1 VTSSP
6 RSQPRHSR
14 AWQFK
19 RPLQVLWCCTL
30 LTAWANTAQ
39 SAPPLPPVLDVEDE
53 PNNDLEHAT
62 WVTLPLID
70 GHACLEPAGD
80 IDVYQFDLAHPG
92 PLYAGA
98 KSASLGGETFVP
110 PSVTGFALTLLSD
123 DGRVRAEGL
132 ESLDVAHLTA
142 GHYYLKITRQTAGCY
157 DLHLY
162 SDARPPPTP

>member
-1 VTSSP
+1 MNSCPGTQ
-6 RSQPRHSR
+6 SQRSR
-14 AWQFK
+14 ARQA
-19 RPLQVLWCCTL
+19 PHVLNVLLCCTL
-30 LTAWANTAQ
+30 LTAWANTSQ

-80 IDVYQFDLAHPG
+80 VDVYQFDLAHPG

-98 KSASLGGETFVP
+98 KSANLRGAAAVP

-123 DGRVRAEGL
+123 DGRVRGP
-132 ESLDVAHLTA
+132 
-142 GHYYLKITRQTAGCY
+142 R
-157 DLHLY
+157 
-162 SDARPPPTP
+162 